1 MRHAGALGTWGW
13 CPCASTQPVSLC
25 PRKGRR
31 PTLILRTQL
40 SVRVHAIIGE
50 LGGVCSPLG
59 PGIHRTLRGF
69 GVIQASSKYS
79 PGECKQMAHVR
90 TSARTH

>member
-1 MRHAGALGTWGW
+1 MRGALGARGR
-13 CPCASTQPVSLC
+13 CPYASAQPMSLC

-50 LGGVCSPLG
+50 LGGVSSPLG
-59 PGIHRTLRGF
+59 PEVHRTLRGF

-79 PGECKQMAHVR
+79 PGKCKQMAYLG